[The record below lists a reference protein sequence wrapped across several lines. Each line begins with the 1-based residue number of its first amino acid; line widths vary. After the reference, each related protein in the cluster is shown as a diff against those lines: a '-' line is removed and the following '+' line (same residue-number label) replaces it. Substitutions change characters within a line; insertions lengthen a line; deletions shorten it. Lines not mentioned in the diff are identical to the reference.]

1 MADKLKSFAQRW
13 KYEAAVFL
21 LTMLPVFFN
30 INKLSRVHPMYV
42 PYYLFD
48 FSMGINSRMWVG
60 SVVKLLNRHP
70 TEEWLRIF
78 ALIIF
83 LLGMV
88 LTAVALGAVVKKTK
102 SENRLAVFVFILFF
116 VTGSY
121 TLSLFSR
128 FFAMLDIHMYILALV
143 SVVFIT
149 NKHLRWFVPV
159 LCVIGVFV
167 NYVFVMSYFPFVLL
181 ALLYFADKSEKKGG
195 IIALFILTVLSVIV
209 STFYC
214 VFEATDHMFMTFE
227 EAINVMENKI
237 GHAFTKEQNEYA
249 LFYLF
254 GANEDFEG
262 VYGIKVSELSAVQ
275 FVGYFIKY
283 ILENRVNGYGALIIL
298 ISALPVLAIFCTIWV
313 MCIGR
318 SEKKSRKFVYICN
331 ILSVVCIPVCCIL
344 STDFVRWIA
353 SGVMCQFA
361 MCFLMFYC
369 KDEAFDK
376 TIEKL
381 RGFFSR
387 NKLVLIL
394 MFFVYISISYLDL
407 TT

>member
-13 KYEAAVFL
+13 KYEAAIFL
-21 LTMLPVFFN
+21 LTMIPVIFN
-30 INKLSRVHPMYV
+30 SNKLTHVHPMYV

-60 SVVKLLNRHP
+60 SVVNLLNPHP
-70 TEEWLRIF
+70 SEEWLKIF
-78 ALIIF
+78 ALII
-83 LLGMV
+83 LILGML
-88 LTAVALGAVVKKTK
+88 LTAIALGAVVKKAK
-102 SENRLAVFVFILFF
+102 SENRLTVFVFILFF
-116 VTGSY
+116 VTGAY
-121 TLSLFSR
+121 TISLFSR

-143 SVVFIT
+143 SVLFLT
-149 NKHLRWFVPV
+149 NKYLRWFVPV

-195 IIALFILTVLSVIV
+195 MIFLFIITVVSVMIP
-209 STFYC
+209 TNYC
-214 VFEATDHMFMTFE
+214 VFEATDHMFITFE
-227 EAINVMENKI
+227 EALKIMEDKI
-237 GHAFTKEQNEYA
+237 GHTLTGEQNEYA
-249 LFYLF
+249 LGYLF
-254 GANEDFEG
+254 GSNDFIEET
-262 VYGIKVSELSAVQ
+262 YNLKISELSPVQ
-275 FVGYFIKY
+275 FIYYFIKY
-283 ILENRVNGYGALIIL
+283 ILENRVNGYGALILL
-298 ISALPVLAIFCTIWV
+298 ISALPVLSVFCTIWV
-313 MCIGR
+313 MCIRR
-318 SEKKSRKFVYICN
+318 SEKKSRRFVYICN
-331 ILSVVCIPVCCIL
+331 ILSIVCIPVCCIL

-369 KDEAFDK
+369 ADEAFDK
-376 TIEKL
+376 TIEKI
-381 RGFFSR
+381 RGFFSK